1 MERFDFAFMPCR
13 GPARG
18 ECARQGRQAVA
29 ITNAGGYVALR
40 EEPYLCA
47 FAS

>member
-18 ECARQGRQAVA
+18 ERARQGRHAVA
-29 ITNAGGYVALR
+29 ITNAGG
-40 EEPYLCA
+40 
-47 FAS
+47 